1 MEYDKDEL
9 MRRAK
14 RDQEKEEKRLELIR
28 RSETP
33 VDLKSRMPIGCF
45 IWIILI
51 GFAVYMLFRTY
62 IHGL

>member
-28 RSETP
+28 RSEAP